1 MHVLQLMQYFT
12 LTVPSLL
19 K

>member
-1 MHVLQLMQYFT
+1 LSYT
-12 LTVPSLL
+12 LVKVTVPSLL